1 VAEAWL
7 NLAERA
13 SRLAMNHARR
23 IAEHPL
29 VRKTYGRFS
38 GAEVRIVLFA
48 DRLHSPLWKPS
59 G

>member
-1 VAEAWL
+1 LLAVAEAWL

-38 GAEVRIVLFA
+38 GAEVE
-48 DRLHSPLWKPS
+48 
-59 G
+59 